1 MGNVSVGSS
10 VERSLAAMT
19 RIGPSVF
26 HAPFSTLLAV
36 LGIGFAK
43 SYVFQVFF
51 KVLFLVSTIAGA
63 HGMLLLPVLLSLV
76 GGDAASEQDD
86 AASEPK
92 EKNDKVTTVSEAPVP
107 AQEAMG
113 A

>member
-36 LGIGFAK
+36 LVIGFSK

-51 KVLFLVSTIAGA
+51 KVLFLVTTIAGA
-63 HGMLLLPVLLSLV
+63 HGLLLLPVLLSMV
-76 GGDAASEQDD
+76 GGAASAEDG
-86 AASEPK
+86 ALPEEPK
-92 EKNDKVTTVSEAPVP
+92 EAKEATDKVTT
-107 AQEAMG
+107 
-113 A
+113 